1 MERYATRGIAEAV
14 PKELQMCMWR
24 MIDGL
29 PVEKDYVQVF
39 ELSESDGHQKI
50 VHMQE
55 CPFYRKEYVFLSRWK
70 MHCKIYV
77 IDNMMMFHYER

>member
-1 MERYATRGIAEAV
+1 MERCATRGIAEAV

-29 PVEKDYVQVF
+29 PVEKDYLQVF

-50 VHMQE
+50 IHRQE
-55 CPFYRKEYVFLSRWK
+55 RPFYQKEYSLLFGWA
-70 MHCKIYV
+70 MHCKIHV
-77 IDNMMMFHYER
+77 IDNVMMFPYER